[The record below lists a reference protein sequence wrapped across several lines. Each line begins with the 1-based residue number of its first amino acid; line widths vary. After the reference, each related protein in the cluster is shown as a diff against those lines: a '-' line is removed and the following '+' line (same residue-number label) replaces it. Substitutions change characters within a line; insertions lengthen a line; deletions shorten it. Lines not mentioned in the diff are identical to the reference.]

1 MTEEDGGREEKYMA
15 RALEL
20 AEKGGGYVNP
30 NPQVGA
36 VIVKDGEVIA
46 TGYHRK
52 FGGSHAEVNALKEAG
67 EEAEGATMYVTL
79 EPCVHYGKTPPCADE
94 IIKSGLKRVH
104 VAIEDPNPR
113 VSGKGIEKLRE
124 AGIEVTLGL
133 MEEEAKKVNEIFL
146 HYTRTGRPFVLLK
159 LAMTFDG
166 RIATKTG
173 DSRWI
178 TSAEAR
184 EEVHRLRG
192 RHSGVVVGVGTV
204 LSDDP
209 RLNVRDAEGPDG
221 TRFVLDPRGR
231 TPLESRIFE
240 LDSSAPT
247 IMVVGED
254 LPSDR
259 AGEFERLGAD
269 VWRVPVNNRGIDLE
283 VFLDRAGESG
293 YDSLLV
299 EGGSEVAGSF
309 VDLGLIDKINFF
321 YAPKIIGGKEAVPG
335 VSGEGAPKVEAGL
348 ELDRLEV
355 ERVGSD
361 ISVVGYPSEN
371 Q

>member
-1 MTEEDGGREEKYMA
+1 MTVEGGEREKKYMA

-20 AEKGGGYVNP
+20 AKKGGGYVNP

-36 VIVKDGEVIA
+36 VIVKDGRIVA

-52 FGGSHAEVNALKEAG
+52 FGGPHAEVNALEEAG
-67 EEAEGATMYVTL
+67 KEAEGATMYVTL
-79 EPCVHYGKTPPCADE
+79 EPCVHYGKTPPCSEE
-94 IIKSGLKRVH
+94 IIKRGLERVH

-133 MEEEAKKVNEIFL
+133 MEEEAKETNEIFL
-146 HYTRTGRPFVLLK
+146 HHTRTSRPFVLLK

-184 EEVHRLRG
+184 KEVHRLRG
-192 RHSGVVVGVGTV
+192 RYSGVGVGVGTV
-204 LSDDP
+204 ISDDP

-231 TPLESRIFE
+231 TPLESRLFE
-240 LDSSAPT
+240 LKSSAST
-247 IMVVGED
+247 IIVVGED
-254 LPSDR
+254 LPSAR
-259 AGEFERLGAD
+259 AGEFERLGGD
-269 VWRVPVNNRGIDLE
+269 VWRMPVNDRGIDLE
-283 VFLDRAGESG
+283 AFLDRAGESG

-299 EGGSEVAGSF
+299 EGGSEIAGSF
-309 VDLGLIDKINFF
+309 ADLGLIDKVNFF
-321 YAPKIIGGKEAVPG
+321 YSPKIIGGREAVPG
-335 VSGEGAPKVEAGL
+335 VGGEGALKVDDGIK
-348 ELDRLEV
+348 LDQVEV
-355 ERVGSD
+355 GRTGPD
-361 ISVVGYPSEN
+361 ISVVGYPSED